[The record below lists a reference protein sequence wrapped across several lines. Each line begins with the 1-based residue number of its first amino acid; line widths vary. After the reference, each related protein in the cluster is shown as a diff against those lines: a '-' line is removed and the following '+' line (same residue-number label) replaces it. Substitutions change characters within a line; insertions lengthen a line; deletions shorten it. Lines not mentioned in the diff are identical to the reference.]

1 MGGSAPQEA
10 ANTATVSFLRGEPVG
25 EPLPAQRGSGVEA
38 VRSEGEADGFSVF
51 KGASFLVRKN
61 KTRTHINR
69 KHEKRFLI
77 IIANNIY

>member
-25 EPLPAQRGSGVEA
+25 EPLPAQRGSRVEA
-38 VRSEGEADGFSVF
+38 MRSEGEADGFSVF